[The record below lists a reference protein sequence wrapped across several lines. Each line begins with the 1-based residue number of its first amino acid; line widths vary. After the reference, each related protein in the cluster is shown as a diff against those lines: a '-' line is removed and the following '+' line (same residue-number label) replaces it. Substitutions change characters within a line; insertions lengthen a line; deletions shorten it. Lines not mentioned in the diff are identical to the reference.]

1 MMLCL
6 KPEALDEDHHP
17 QSPNSNTIHGN
28 GDCNGGNNGGF
39 ILPISWGSSIN
50 RYLQWKSGKVWSK
63 SFSAGDDSCNSC
75 SELEDGKS
83 HERSGQETN
92 QQLCNYKYQLEQ
104 EVKKLQQQLQEETDL
119 HLALASAVEHC
130 GSPSSSSPGKLPDK
144 AQELLDS
151 IAVLEITV
159 ANLEQEFVSL
169 QCQISQERNER
180 RLAEYHLKHL
190 PFPSTSLF
198 DSSLAYLTEPIA
210 RLCNEEEAE
219 QNTDDMHLP
228 EAFIDNNYIVD
239 NLWHHPNQLSEEM
252 VLRMRDIFI
261 FLADS
266 SKLSSSSSSSSV
278 SPASPHCPLANFLAS
293 SSDSP
298 VVTSFV
304 SSPSGGGAYDPYGI
318 SDKVDWT
325 FSIGTYSKAI
335 EVSWLSVG
343 KKELEY
349 AAMALKRFRLLVE
362 QLLRVDPSQM
372 SSNEK
377 LAFWVNLY
385 NALIMHAYL
394 AYGVPRNDI
403 KLFSL
408 MQKAAYTIGGLSVSA
423 ADIECTVLKMNP
435 ATYRPQIAAVFALQ
449 KFKASAELQKYTID
463 HPEPLVHFALSC
475 GLHSSPAVRSHST
488 SLYPLSNCYGRVA
501 FYFYQ
506 HLPSQVRIFRPENMN
521 ESLKR
526 SMQDYIQAS
535 VGISNKGKLLVPKL
549 LHCFAKGMVED
560 SVLPDWI
567 CQFLSPQQASMVK
580 NCLSRNKW
588 RILGARVF
596 SIIPFDSR
604 FRFLFLLDDKSSQL
618 SKSKV

>member
-17 QSPNSNTIHGN
+17 QSPNSNTINGN

-325 FSIGTYSKAI
+325 FSIGTYSKVI

-362 QLLRVDPSQM
+362 QLLRVDPSPM

-463 HPEPLVHFALSC
+463 HPEPLLHFALSC
-475 GLHSSPAVRSHST
+475 GLHSSPA
-488 SLYPLSNCYGRVA
+488 
-501 FYFYQ
+501 
-506 HLPSQVRIFRPENMN
+506 VRIFRPENMN

-567 CQFLSPQQASMVK
+567 CQFLSPQQTSMVK